1 MTTRT
6 PKRTLSPGALWAGM
20 AAIVGGAVAI
30 ALTIPIASAYFRAYE
45 AFDAHPIWLP
55 FIERAL
61 APLLE
66 FAPPVTVYEIYGRI
80 YAVVFILYLP
90 AAIHLHRQRSERSG
104 RLEAVGFAVVAGAL
118 VTTAIGVAA
127 DYWANGIGY
136 TLSLL
141 GLLGLAI
148 GSTVWGLGVRRG
160 GTVPTWWAW
169 LLIAVG
175 PLSVLCLFLLG
186 HVPSGPTLPFA
197 VAWLLLGW
205 LFVTGRATNRISA
218 PLADTQPLRK
228 GSPDP

>member
-1 MTTRT
+1 
-6 PKRTLSPGALWAGM
+6 M
-20 AAIVGGAVAI
+20 AAIVGGAGAI
-30 ALTIPIASAYFRAYE
+30 VLTIPIAAAYFRAYE
-45 AFDAHPIWLP
+45 GFDARPVWLP
-55 FIERAL
+55 FMERAL

-90 AAIHLHRQRSERSG
+90 AAIHLHRQRSERS
-104 RLEAVGFAVVAGAL
+104 RLEAVGFVVVAGAL

-136 TLSLL
+136 IPSLF

-160 GTVPTWWAW
+160 GTVPTWWAL

-186 HVPSGPTLPFA
+186 HVPSGPALPFA
-197 VAWLLLGW
+197 VAWFLLGW
-205 LFVTGRATNRISA
+205 LSVTGRPTVRMSA
-218 PLADTQPLRK
+218 PLTDTTLA
-228 GSPDP
+228 